1 MSAINYL
8 VGLLQMAVGKVEV
21 LFPVEVGDIVFS
33 CADVVADAVANRLI
47 DFWLFG
53 HANAF

>member
-1 MSAINYL
+1 MA
-8 VGLLQMAVGKVEV
+8 GLLQMAVGEVEV

-33 CADVVADAVANRLI
+33 CAEVVADVMANRLI

-53 HANAF
+53 HVNAL